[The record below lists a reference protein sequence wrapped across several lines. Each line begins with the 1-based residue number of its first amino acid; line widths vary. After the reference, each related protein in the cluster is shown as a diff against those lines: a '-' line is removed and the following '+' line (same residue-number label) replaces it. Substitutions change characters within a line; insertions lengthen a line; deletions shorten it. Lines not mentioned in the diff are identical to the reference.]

1 MPKATLRLADA
12 PTLVNPA
19 HSVTMQDIAER
30 CGVHRSTVQR
40 ALAGSERVKT
50 KTAEQIS
57 LSRVKWDTMRSCITT
72 HAGLPGGKTAKPSS
86 IIRWPFFFRRF
97 LRHPY
102 YLYMFQGILDIL
114 VPSHYDLLTTYWN
127 DEVEGKLP
135 FSILCGNVDGAF
147 VIGDEKALTKLRD
160 LLRAT
165 TNFAMRPFVSLVSPF
180 PGIPPSSPTN
190 GVAATRPSPT
200 CSTRGIAIS
209 CIFGKMGQ

>member
-50 KTAEQIS
+50 KTAEQILS
-57 LSRVKWDTMRSCITT
+57 LAREMGYDEIVHHNSRRLAWRKN
-72 HAGLPGGKTAKPSS
+72 GKTFINYTLAL
-86 IIRWPFFFRRF
+86 FFPADFS
-97 LRHPY
+97 RHPY

-165 TNFAMRPFVSLVSPF
+165 TNFAMRPFVSLVLPF
-180 PGIPPSSPTN
+180 PGYSS
-190 GVAATRPSPT
+190 VFADE
-200 CSTRGIAIS
+200 RGGSYQTISHLLDQGHRYIA
-209 CIFGKMGQ
+209 FLGKCQ